1 MSVSFK
7 RQMELRA
14 MWVEQLHRTAR
25 EGEAQGMPS
34 PSIHNLFIER
44 VMRHPMWKKVPFH
57 SHEFI
62 KGYWQALH
70 DAMWQK
76 VEFMCLWEGKAYKWN
91 DAPQECKDKIMSRS
105 GDEWKGYQS
114 HVWTKF
120 LPEIRRF
127 T

>member
-14 MWVEQLHRTAR
+14 IWIEQLHRTAH
-25 EGEAQGMPS
+25 EGEARGMTS
-34 PSIHNLFIER
+34 VDIHNLFIER
-44 VMRHPMWKKVPFH
+44 VMKHPMWKRVPFH
-57 SHEFI
+57 AYEFI
-62 KGYWQALH
+62 RGYWQALH

-76 VEFMCLWEGKAYKWN
+76 VKFAV
-91 DAPQECKDKIMSRS
+91 I
-105 GDEWKGYQS
+105 WKGIAYDWKGAPEEAKEYCKGHDAGSVDTIQH